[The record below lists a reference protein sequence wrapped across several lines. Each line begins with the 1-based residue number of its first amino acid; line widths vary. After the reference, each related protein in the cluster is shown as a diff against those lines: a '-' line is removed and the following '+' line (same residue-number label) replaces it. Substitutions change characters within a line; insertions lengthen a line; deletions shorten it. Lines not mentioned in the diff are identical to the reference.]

1 MSQQTMQSLVDSLCR
16 CFGSTPISHHDLMDQ
31 LDSLSLQ
38 QQQQRQHQHQQ
49 QQDPGGASS
58 SRQRSSSYS
67 SATRLRDPFR
77 VRKQVTPPTP
87 EMKKRTRSL
96 QLQDKQWDAL
106 FSTATAGAAANSP
119 PTSSSSSPPGPQD
132 PETPKSSNHYQRSAN
147 VPSHRSGAYAG
158 EEDEEDD
165 DVDVDNGIGFSAV
178 EQAKAVAE
186 AKRMA
191 ASASAV
197 AGANASANLSAAA
210 SAATKVGGGGGA
222 GSSKG
227 GGKKKG
233 SMHKRKRSSSGTR
246 DDIFRSKRNSS
257 SWGGGSHGGGGGAG
271 GGANRRKSHGPFGLG
286 GDGRHPFAA
295 YCGGEMGVIGVDG
308 ESSGGKL
315 PSNPNAAVNRISRF
329 LSNHPVFASSL
340 CFATPV
346 TDSADEAEYDDDVD
360 DYNSN
365 ELLDGDNGNGNNADE
380 MTSVVSGDN
389 TLNTA
394 EDTITSTLYYE
405 TTTLAGLKQTSP
417 PMPLFNSFC
426 VDERDDIHRI
436 ISTNSHMTSNRSHHH
451 QQHSALKQ
459 SVRRPL
465 TGSAGG
471 SPAATES
478 RARQSPSPKGT
489 PTRPPS
495 SNGSTLTPPMLR
507 LSPKRHS
514 AAAEIMTFSR
524 PAGGSHPGTPR
535 SAALVYAD
543 SSSPP
548 PPVQTPPQTPP
559 PTTTS
564 TSRIAAGPAH
574 GRFHHHHRLDDG
586 IPATVSSSDSSR
598 SQNRLG

>member
-16 CFGSTPISHHDLMDQ
+16 CFGSTPINHRDFMDQ

-38 QQQQRQHQHQQ
+38 QHQQ
-49 QQDPGGASS
+49 DHAGGAASS
-58 SRQRSSSYS
+58 SRAHSHQRSSSYS
-67 SATRLRDPFR
+67 SSSRLRDPFR

-106 FSTATAGAAANSP
+106 FF
-119 PTSSSSSPPGPQD
+119 TSNNNPSSPPSVPQD
-132 PETPKSSNHYQRSAN
+132 PETPRASNHHQQHHRTAN
-147 VPSHRSGAYAG
+147 VPSPRSGNYA
-158 EEDEEDD
+158 DD
-165 DVDVDNGIGFSAV
+165 DEDGIV
-178 EQAKAVAE
+178 EQARAVAE
-186 AKRMA
+186 AKKMA
-191 ASASAV
+191 AATGVNS
-197 AGANASANLSAAA
+197 SAAA
-210 SAATKVGGGGGA
+210 AAKMGGGGGA
-222 GSSKG
+222 SKDG
-227 GGKKKG
+227 GGKKKNG

-246 DDIFRSKRNSS
+246 DDIFRSKRNAS
-257 SWGGGSHGGGGGAG
+257 SWGGGGNGGGGGK
-271 GGANRRKSHGPFGLG
+271 GGANRRRHQGLG
-286 GDGRHPFAA
+286 GEGRHPFAA
-295 YCGGEMGVIGVDG
+295 YCGGDTGDG
-308 ESSGGKL
+308 SNDGKL
-315 PSNPNAAVNRISRF
+315 PNNSHSPANAAVNRISRF
-329 LSNHPVFASSL
+329 LSNHPAIASSL

-346 TDSADEAEYDDDVD
+346 TDSADEADYEDVD
-360 DYNSN
+360 DYDDSN
-365 ELLDGDNGNGNNADE
+365 GLLDGDVANGNNADE

-436 ISTNSHMTSNRSHHH
+436 ISTNSHMTSNRPHH
-451 QQHSALKQ
+451 QQHSALPQ
-459 SVRRPL
+459 PVRRPL
-465 TGSAGG
+465 TGTTGG
-471 SPAATES
+471 GTAAAAS

-495 SNGSTLTPPMLR
+495 SSNSHSLAPPTLR

-524 PAGGSHPGTPR
+524 PAGSHQAGNPR
-535 SAALVYAD
+535 SAALGYAD

-559 PTTTS
+559 PTSS
-564 TSRIAAGPAH
+564 TSRFAGQAH
-574 GRFHHHHRLDDG
+574 GRLHGRLHHHHHRLDDG
-586 IPATVSSSDSSR
+586 VPATVSSSDSSR
-598 SQNRLG
+598 SQNHLG